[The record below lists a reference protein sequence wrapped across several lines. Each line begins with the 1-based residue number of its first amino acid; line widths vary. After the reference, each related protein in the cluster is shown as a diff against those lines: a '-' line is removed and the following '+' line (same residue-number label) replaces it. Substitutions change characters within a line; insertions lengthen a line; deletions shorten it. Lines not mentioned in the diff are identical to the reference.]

1 VQQPIAA
8 TANEGEGMSG
18 VFLVAACFLASGVEM
33 VEALTIIL
41 ASGLTR
47 GWRSSLLGAAA
58 ATVVLAATIALFG
71 VALVDVISLS
81 ALQLVI
87 GVFLLIFGLQWL
99 RKAILRYAGLK
110 ATHDED
116 AILREEMAQLRAAGA
131 VARGGIDWPGFVV
144 CFKGVLLEGLEVA
157 FIVITFG
164 ANAEASAPVFGL
176 SGIALAAASA
186 GAALLI
192 VALAGLL
199 LHRPLARVPE
209 NTMKFSVGL
218 MLSAFG
224 TFWAAEG
231 VGVEWPGADLWI
243 VVLVATYGLA
253 SWAMV
258 TALRS
263 GSAQSASPAAGS

>member
-1 VQQPIAA
+1 
-8 TANEGEGMSG
+8 MSG
-18 VFLVAACFLASGVEM
+18 LFLVLASFLASGVEM
-33 VEALTIIL
+33 VEALTIVL

-58 ATVVLAATIALFG
+58 GTLVLAVVIGLFG
-71 VALVDVISLS
+71 VALVDVISL
-81 ALQLVI
+81 AVLQLVI

-110 ATHDED
+110 AQHDED
-116 AILREEMAQLRAAGA
+116 AILREEMAGLRAAGA
-131 VARGGIDWPGFVV
+131 VAPSGIDWPGFVV

-164 ANAEASAPVFGL
+164 ANAETATLFGL
-176 SGIALAAASA
+176 RGIGLAAAAA
-186 GAALLI
+186 GLALLI
-192 VALAGLL
+192 VALAGVL
-199 LHRPLARVPE
+199 LHRPLAAVPE

-218 MLSAFG
+218 MLTAFG

-231 VGVEWPGADLWI
+231 VGVAWPGEDLWI
-243 VVLVATYGLA
+243 LALLVLYGLA

-258 TALRS
+258 SALR
-263 GSAQSASPAAGS
+263 ARRPRTTSPEAH

>member
-1 VQQPIAA
+1 
-8 TANEGEGMSG
+8 MSG
-18 VFLVAACFLASGVEM
+18 LFPVLASFLASGVEM

-47 GWRSSLLGAAA
+47 GWRSSLLGA
-58 ATVVLAATIALFG
+58 LAATLVLAVVIGVFG

-87 GVFLLIFGLQWL
+87 GVFLLIFGLHWL

-110 ATHDED
+110 AQHDED
-116 AILREEMAQLRAAGA
+116 AILQEEMASLRGAGA
-131 VARGGIDWPGFVV
+131 VSQAGIDWPGFVV

-164 ANAEASAPVFGL
+164 AAREAQTNPVLGL
-176 SGIALAAASA
+176 SGIPLAAAAA
-186 GAALLI
+186 GLALLI
-192 VALAGLL
+192 VAVAGLL
-199 LHRPLARVPE
+199 LHRPLAAVPE

-218 MLSAFG
+218 MLSSFG

-231 VGVEWPGADLWI
+231 VGVEWPGDDLWI
-243 VVLVATYGLA
+243 VALIVLYGLA
-253 SWAMV
+253 
-258 TALRS
+258 
-263 GSAQSASPAAGS
+263 

>member
-1 VQQPIAA
+1 V
-8 TANEGEGMSG
+8 SG
-18 VFLVAACFLASGVEM
+18 LFLVLASFLASGVEM

-58 ATVVLAATIALFG
+58 ATVVLAAVIALFG

-81 ALQLVI
+81 VLQLVV

-99 RKAILRYAGLK
+99 RKAILRYAGFK
-110 ATHDED
+110 AMHDED
-116 AILREEMAQLRAAGA
+116 AILRDEMAQLRAAGA
-131 VARGGIDWPGFVV
+131 VAQGGIDWPGFVV

-164 ANAEASAPVFGL
+164 ANAEAASLLGL
-176 SGIALAAASA
+176 RGIGLAAASA
-186 GAALLI
+186 GLALLI
-192 VALAGLL
+192 VVLAGLL
-199 LHRPLARVPE
+199 LHRPLAQVPE
-209 NTMKFSVGL
+209 NTMKFAVGL

-231 VGVEWPGADLWI
+231 VGAEWPLADGAILVLL
-243 VVLVATYGLA
+243 VVYGLA

-258 TALRS
+258 SALRRARGAPVATEAV
-263 GSAQSASPAAGS
+263 GS

>member
-1 VQQPIAA
+1 
-8 TANEGEGMSG
+8 MSG
-18 VFLVAACFLASGVEM
+18 LFLVLASFLASGVEM
-33 VEALTIIL
+33 VEALTIVL

-58 ATVVLAATIALFG
+58 GAMVLAVAVAVLGAAL
-71 VALVDVISLS
+71 ADAISL
-81 ALQLVI
+81 ALLQLVI

-110 ATHDED
+110 AQHDED

-131 VARGGIDWPGFVV
+131 VNQAGVDWPGFVV

-157 FIVITFG
+157 FIVITLG
-164 ANAEASAPVFGL
+164 ANAEPTASLLGL
-176 SGIALAAASA
+176 RGIPLAAASA
-186 GAALLI
+186 GLALSI
-192 VALAGLL
+192 VVVAGAL

-218 MLSAFG
+218 MLAAFG

-231 VGVEWPGADLWI
+231 VGAAWPGEDLWI
-243 VVLVATYGLA
+243 PALVVLYGLGA
-253 SWAMV
+253 WVMV
-258 TALRS
+258 AALRPR
-263 GSAQSASPAAGS
+263 GARPASRAFVR